1 MLILQRTEATTSG
14 SLEPGKHEISV
25 NESIAKPGAP
35 AEVVVT
41 LDGKQ
46 VIATTV
52 PHTVPGAFTAS
63 ETLDV
68 GVDLGARVSEKF
80 PREQSNRFTGKMI
93 EMTVELK

>member
-1 MLILQRTEATTSG
+1 
-14 SLEPGKHEISV
+14 
-25 NESIAKPGAP
+25 
-35 AEVVVT
+35 
-41 LDGKQ
+41 
-46 VIATTV
+46 
-52 PHTVPGAFTAS
+52 VPGAFTAS